1 MSVGRAVSAGTRA
14 QGQALVEFAF
24 VSILFFGLVIGLIES
39 GRLVLAYFA
48 LANGAAEGARIA
60 SVVGATDT
68 CQEPA
73 TCVQTAVNRT
83 LRPAIGTDLTVV
95 DASKMPSA
103 CTADNTI
110 CICRHTLANTT
121 CKTAANA
128 ARGDVVDVTVTYRFL
143 PLGGDVSP
151 DCNRAGWCT
160 TPLFTKA
167 SFLLSGGGAARVQ

>member
-1 MSVGRAVSAGTRA
+1 MSVGRAVSVGARA

-24 VSILFFGLVIGLIES
+24 VSIVFFGLIIGIIES
-39 GRLVLAYFA
+39 GRLVFGYFA
-48 LANGAAEGARIA
+48 LANGAAEGARAA
-60 SVVGATDT
+60 SVVGTSDDSVKA
-68 CQEPA
+68 
-73 TCVQTAVNRT
+73 AVNQT
-83 LRPAIGTDLTVV
+83 LRLAINTDLTLV
-95 DASKMPSA
+95 DANKMPSA